1 MFCKHCGKNIY
12 DLEKCPF
19 CNDGENVQMKT
30 VEEKT
35 IEGKAETIEEK
46 QKNEADVKPKK
57 EELPFASA
65 SEAVEDW
72 SNTKKIGK
80 AKKSLEYC
88 LVAIIVVGVLGFLVF
103 GFFATSLDLDIVQFF
118 KDIGFVRGVAVL
130 FFISFII
137 ECIVAVLSLFDILA
151 AKSQIEWMMEKQID
165 LRKIIKY
172 GKKTDKDAD
181 LSLRVSLMM
190 YENPSSAGLLYAR
203 FAVQVAG
210 AIIGSFAFAWISV
223 SVISGLYNGTEI
235 LGLSVIEAIKSVVF
249 RFDVLVFIV
258 LDLIFMF
265 VPSILHG
272 KIKKRAEENLLEKD

>member
-19 CNDGENVQMKT
+19 CNDGENVQMET
-30 VEEKT
+30 VEERT
-35 IEGKAETIEEK
+35 VEEKAETIEEK

-57 EELPFASA
+57 EELPFTSA

-80 AKKSLEYC
+80 AKKSLEYS
-88 LVAIIVVGVLGFLVF
+88 LVAIIVVGLLGFLVF

-118 KDIGFVRGVAVL
+118 KDIGFVRGVVVI

-137 ECIVAVLSLFDILA
+137 ESIVAVLALFDVFA

-181 LSLRVSLMM
+181 LSLRVALMVH
-190 YENPSSAGLLYAR
+190 ENPSSVGLLYGR
-203 FAVQVAG
+203 FGVQVAG
-210 AIIGSFAFAWISV
+210 AIIGSLATAWIIV
-223 SVISGLYNGTEI
+223 SLVSGLYNGVEY
-235 LGLSVIEAIKSVVF
+235 LGLTPFEAIKSVIF
-249 RFDVLVFIV
+249 RFDVLVFII

-272 KIKKRAEENLLEKD
+272 KIKKSAEENLLEKD